1 MSSQSP
7 FSGKVKIFSDGADKK
22 AMLEMY
28 QNPIVKGLTTNPS
41 LMKKS
46 GIIDYVTFCKDIL
59 RDIKTKP
66 ISFEV
71 FADHFTEMKR
81 QALEIASWGNNVY
94 VKIPITNSEGESSLP
109 LIKELSLSGV
119 KLNVTA
125 VLTLDQSWGACQSLK
140 GGAPSILSIFAG
152 RIADTG
158 RDPVPL
164 MQAAVELCRATD
176 SNIELLWA
184 SSREALNIVQADQI
198 GCHIITATT
207 DLIKKMSMFNKDL
220 TELSLD
226 TVRMFK
232 TDAESAGYSL

>member
-46 GIIDYVTFCKDIL
+46 GITDYVTFCKDIL

-125 VLTLDQSWGACQSLK
+125 VLTLEQSWGACQSLK

-207 DLIKKMSMFNKDL
+207 DLIKKISMFNKDL

>member
-1 MSSQSP
+1 
-7 FSGKVKIFSDGADKK
+7 
-22 AMLEMY
+22 MY

-46 GIIDYVTFCKDIL
+46 GITDYVTFCKDIL
-59 RDIKTKP
+59 TDIKTKP

-81 QALEIASWGNNVY
+81 QALEIASWGKNVY

-125 VLTLDQSWGACQSLK
+125 VLTLEQSWGACQSLK

-184 SSREALNIVQADQI
+184 SSREALNIVQADQM

-207 DLIKKMSMFNKDL
+207 DLIKKISMFNKDL

>member
-46 GIIDYVTFCKDIL
+46 GITDYVTFCKDIL

-125 VLTLDQSWGACQSLK
+125 VLTLEQSWGACQSLK

>member
-46 GIIDYVTFCKDIL
+46 GITDYVTFCKDIL
-59 RDIKTKP
+59 KDIKTKP

-125 VLTLDQSWGACQSLK
+125 VLTLEQSWGACQSLK

-184 SSREALNIVQADQI
+184 SSREALNIVQADQM

-207 DLIKKMSMFNKDL
+207 DLIKKISMFNKDL

>member
-1 MSSQSP
+1 MASHSP
-7 FSGKVKIFSDGADKK
+7 FSGKIKIFSDGADKK
-22 AMLEMY
+22 AMLEMN
-28 QNPIVKGLTTNPS
+28 QNTLVKGLTTNPT

-46 GIIDYVTFCKDIL
+46 GITDYVTFCKEIL
-59 RDIKTKP
+59 KEIKVKP

-71 FADHFTEMKR
+71 FADNFNEMKR
-81 QALEIASWGNNVY
+81 QALEIASWGENVY

-109 LIKELSLSGV
+109 LIKELSHSGV

-125 VLTLDQSWGACQSLK
+125 VLTLEQSWGACQALK
-140 GGAPSILSIFAG
+140 GGAPSILSVFAG

-158 RDPVPL
+158 RDPLPL
-164 MQAAVELCRATD
+164 MQACLEMCVTND
-176 SNIELLWA
+176 KNIELLWA
-184 SSREALNIVQADQI
+184 SSREALNIVQAEQM
-198 GCHIITATT
+198 GCHIITATN

-220 TELSLD
+220 TQLSLE

>member
-1 MSSQSP
+1 
-7 FSGKVKIFSDGADKK
+7 
-22 AMLEMY
+22 MY

-46 GIIDYVTFCKDIL
+46 GITDYVTFCKDIL
-59 RDIKTKP
+59 KDIKTKP

-125 VLTLDQSWGACQSLK
+125 VLTLEQSWGACQSLK

-184 SSREALNIVQADQI
+184 SSREALNIVQADQM

-207 DLIKKMSMFNKDL
+207 DLIKKISMFNKDL